1 LRAVY
6 RDAKHRLS
14 GRRARGQRGL
24 HKNHADAVRGR
35 TLVRALSIEGI
46 SKSEV
51 SRICSALD
59 AEVRAFRSRP
69 RQHLGCA
76 TGERH
81 EVDDVVSTGDLL
93 EALRDASRAA
103 ELAERLAQSALRAAE
118 PAERDTATAEE
129 VAILAEEVAA
139 SAEPAARSVREA
151 ARKAAEQATTLRGD
165 VAEADLTAFGTKAS
179 KADARGRD
187 EEAEDK
193 ALKGYEG
200 DGR

>member
-1 LRAVY
+1 MGPLGTTQRLTGNVLRSWGQPPRPLQTSKDSRAVY

-93 EALRDASRAA
+93 EALRDASR
-103 ELAERLAQSALRAAE
+103 
-118 PAERDTATAEE
+118 
-129 VAILAEEVAA
+129 
-139 SAEPAARSVREA
+139 
-151 ARKAAEQATTLRGD
+151 
-165 VAEADLTAFGTKAS
+165 
-179 KADARGRD
+179 
-187 EEAEDK
+187 
-193 ALKGYEG
+193 
-200 DGR
+200 